1 MKILFASVLIL
12 LFSNCLIAQ
21 NTEGTI
27 HYEEKIKLNIDL
39 DALEGFPEEMKA
51 KIPQEQ
57 RSKNI
62 LTFHP
67 EASLYKN
74 STDNEEQDVN
84 YKNDE
89 EDVQLEIK
97 MEKPESAY
105 FYNVTKKASIES
117 KELFGKKFLIG
128 ETKPI
133 KWKITNETKEV
144 LGYTCKKATTIS
156 EEGKELVEA
165 WFTTDIPVAVGPS
178 HFHGLPGAILSVQTM
193 KGDYTIVATMV
204 DFKKVDRTKVV
215 PPRKGKKV
223 MAVQFKEIVE
233 AKQKEMA
240 DEYGGSGNVIIQTE
254 TSDR

>member
-1 MKILFASVLIL
+1 MKILLVSLLIL
-12 LFSNCLIAQ
+12 LCSNYLTAQ

-39 DALEGFPEEMKA
+39 DALKGLPEEMKA

-57 RSKNI
+57 TSKNL

-67 EASLYKN
+67 EASLYTNIKEDKN
-74 STDNEEQDVN
+74 QDVN
-84 YKNDE
+84 YKNDD
-89 EDVQLEIK
+89 EDIQLEIR
-97 MEKPESAY
+97 MEQPESAY

-128 ETKPI
+128 ETKPT
-133 KWKITNETKEV
+133 KWKITNETKEI
-144 LGYTCKKATTIS
+144 LGYTCKKATTVS
-156 EEGKELVEA
+156 EENKELVEA
-165 WFTTDIPVAVGPS
+165 WFTTEIPVAVGPNS
-178 HFHGLPGAILSVQTM
+178 FHGLPGAILSVNA
-193 KGDYTIVATMV
+193 KNGDYTIVATNV
-204 DFKKVDRTKVV
+204 DFKKVDRTIVV
-215 PPRKGKKV
+215 APKKGKKV
-223 MAVQFKEIVE
+223 MAIQFKEIVE